1 MIEEI
6 VTYLST
12 TGSGSATS
20 IVMLK
25 EWSCRLW
32 SGEAG
37 LTGEAGGVGGA
48 GEAGL
53 TGEAGGV
60 GGAGEAGG
68 SAAI

>member
-48 GEAGL
+48 GEAG
-53 TGEAGGV
+53 
-60 GGAGEAGG
+60 G

>member
-12 TGSGSATS
+12 TGSATS

-25 EWSCRLW
+25 DWSCRLW
-32 SGEAG
+32 SGESG
-37 LTGEAGGVGGA
+37 LTGEAGGVG
-48 GEAGL
+48 
-53 TGEAGGV
+53 
-60 GGAGEAGG
+60 EAGG

>member
-12 TGSGSATS
+12 TASGSATS

-37 LTGEAGGVGGA
+37 
-48 GEAGL
+48 
-53 TGEAGGV
+53 GV

>member
-1 MIEEI
+1 MHAQFFKLFCI
-6 VTYLST
+6 SM
-12 TGSGSATS
+12 G
-20 IVMLK
+20 
-25 EWSCRLW
+25 SCRLW
-32 SGEAG
+32 SGESG

-68 SAAI
+68 SATI

>member
-12 TGSGSATS
+12 TASGSATS

-32 SGEAG
+32 SGESG
-37 LTGEAGGVGGA
+37 LTGEAGGA

-53 TGEAGGV
+53 TGEV

>member
-12 TGSGSATS
+12 TASGSATS

-37 LTGEAGGVGGA
+37 LTGEAGGVG
-48 GEAGL
+48 
-53 TGEAGGV
+53 
-60 GGAGEAGG
+60 EAGG
-68 SAAI
+68 SATI

>member
-1 MIEEI
+1 LFLQWHRRARP
-6 VTYLST
+6 VRFL
-12 TGSGSATS
+12 
-20 IVMLK
+20 
-25 EWSCRLW
+25 WLW
-32 SGEAG
+32 SGESG

>member
-25 EWSCRLW
+25 DWSCRLW
-32 SGEAG
+32 STGGGEAG
-37 LTGEAGGVGGA
+37 LMGEAGG
-48 GEAGL
+48 
-53 TGEAGGV
+53 AGG
-60 GGAGEAGG
+60 AGG
-68 SAAI
+68 SAAV